1 MSRSFQR
8 CLGWKS
14 CDQRELESPEI
25 GLSLISNL
33 CCRGNHGSPR
43 EFLSAILLNHG
54 LLFVP
59 GYNNSDNNNN
69 NIITVTLVYFST
81 RFNAKVEG

>member
-1 MSRSFQR
+1 MSRSFQY
-8 CLGWKS
+8 CLGWES
-14 CDQRELESPEI
+14 GDQRELESPEI
-25 GLSLISNL
+25 GLSLISDL

-43 EFLSAILLNHG
+43 EFLSATLLNHG

-69 NIITVTLVYFST
+69 IITVTLLYFST
-81 RFNAKVEG
+81 TFNAKVEG